1 MKKLKLFLPLFF
13 VCPFLISI
21 PFITISCS
29 SSTTTL
35 KYDGTYESLKI
46 IVDKIESSDFI
57 ANLNLKLDDV
67 KESDIKWKN
76 ANLYPNLKY
85 EIFNLVKE
93 WEYHN
98 DLLDETYKNVVSFKI
113 KLIDKNNLTIEATS
127 KFTYFIYPFK

>member
-21 PFITISCS
+21 PFIAISCS

-46 IVDKIESSDFI
+46 IADKIESSDFI

-93 WEYHN
+93 REYHN

-113 KLIDKNNLTIEATS
+113 KLIDKNNLTIEVTS